1 MFDACVLH
9 PDDFVLGLI
18 DIDQNAVCEA
28 ARKQR
33 ANLRH
38 PPKTVDQVLDGLEKN
53 GLVKTVEFFRRR
65 REFL

>member
-18 DIDQNAVCEA
+18 DIDQNAVCKA